1 MKSNIQQIESW
12 FERYTRSFLTGDPE
26 RDKNYR
32 VKIDHSQRVCAGIA
46 ELGKSMKV
54 NENDA
59 DMAWIAGLLHDVGRF
74 EQLSRYGTFIDFLSE
89 NHAVLGVKIL
99 REEAVLE
106 DLDPE
111 ARDIILKAVA
121 HHNRPKLPEDMGGKC
136 QLCCRILRD
145 ADKLDILGNMFEVNE
160 SGDSKLEGSVAMALP
175 DLPEI
180 SKDAYQDLV
189 EGRIVDA
196 SHIRTRNDLKL
207 LHMGWV
213 YDLNFD
219 YTLRSVKEKGYLQ
232 NIKENLPQTE
242 QVEQVYNAVRRH
254 LERKVSGRRSS
265 SRRQQT

>member
-1 MKSNIQQIESW
+1 MKNNIQQIDSW
-12 FERYTRSFLTGDPE
+12 FERYTRSFLSGEPD
-26 RDKNYR
+26 RDINYML
-32 VKIDHSQRVCAGIA
+32 KIAHSRRVCEGIV
-46 ELGKSMKV
+46 ELGKSLKM
-54 NENDA
+54 NERDL
-59 DMAWIAGLLHDVGRF
+59 DIALISGLLHDIGRF

-89 NHAVLGVKIL
+89 NHAVLGVKVL

-111 ARDIILKAVA
+111 VRDIILKAVA
-121 HHNRPKLPEDMGGKC
+121 HHNRPRLPEDLEGKC
-136 QLCCRILRD
+136 LLCCRVLRD
-145 ADKLDILGNMFEVNE
+145 ADKLDILELMFEINE
-160 SGDSKLEGSVAMALP
+160 ADGSKLEGSVALALP

-180 SKDAYQDLV
+180 SKDAFQDLV

-232 NIKENLPQTE
+232 TIRENLPQTE
-242 QVEQVYNAVRRH
+242 QVEQAYNTVRRH
-254 LERKVSGRRSS
+254 LDRRLSGRRSAN
-265 SRRQQT
+265 RKN